1 MNVRVAEFLQD
12 HVLSLPMDPFGD
24 RDLVAKTVSAIGSF
38 DNRAPL
44 DF

>member
-1 MNVRVAEFLQD
+1 MIDARNGAL
-12 HVLSLPMDPFGD
+12 VLSLPMDPFGD